1 MNYPNIPTA
10 ITRRESNLIAELTAG
25 KHVLEIGSYL
35 GYSTVWMALNG
46 AWVTAVDPH
55 EWMDTRLAFEE
66 NLTRYGVADRINA
79 VFRPSQAVPTE
90 LDGFT
95 WEAAFID
102 GDHSYENA
110 LFDLRLARNVVRPG
124 GWILAHDYTF
134 PGYNGDGWPGVIQ
147 AVDEVLGDLREVR
160 REGCLYAARLN
171 PAVDHR
177 EAQPAQ

>member
-1 MNYPNIPTA
+1 VNYPDIPTA
-10 ITRRESNLIAELTAG
+10 ITRRESNLIADLTAG

-46 AWVTAVDPH
+46 ATVVAVDPH
-55 EWMDTRLAFEE
+55 EWMDSRLEYEANLRRYNITRIETIYALSQDAVGMLPRGAF
-66 NLTRYGVADRINA
+66 D
-79 VFRPSQAVPTE
+79 
-90 LDGFT
+90 
-95 WEAAFID
+95 AAFID

-110 LFDLRLARNVVRPG
+110 TFDLRLARDVVRSG

-134 PGYNGDGWPGVIQ
+134 PGYNGGGWPGVIQ

-160 REGCLYAARLN
+160 REGCLYAARLD

-177 EAQPAQ
+177 ETQPA

>member
-1 MNYPNIPTA
+1 VNYPDIPTA
-10 ITRRESNLIAELTAG
+10 VTRRESNLIAELTAG
-25 KHVLEIGSYL
+25 KVVLEIGSYL

-46 AWVTAVDPH
+46 ASVLAIDPH
-55 EWMDTRLAFEE
+55 EWMDSRLEYEA
-66 NLTRYGVADRINA
+66 NVLRSGVGSRITTLFLRSDQWTPDRI
-79 VFRPSQAVPTE
+79 RY
-90 LDGFT
+90 D
-95 WEAAFID
+95 AAFID

-110 LFDLRLARNVVRPG
+110 SFDLRLARRVVRPG

-134 PGYNGDGWPGVIQ
+134 PGYNGGGWPGVIQ

-177 EAQPAQ
+177 ETQPA